1 MAQRYDG
8 SMSQAERVPADEVDA
23 LGADDRAWLEERL
36 QEYRELLAYLH
47 DH

>member
-1 MAQRYDG
+1 MG
-8 SMSQAERVPADEVDA
+8 LVSQAERVTVEEIDLDADE
-23 LGADDRAWLEERL
+23 RAWLEERL

>member
-1 MAQRYDG
+1 
-8 SMSQAERVPADEVDA
+8 MSQLDPATRDQLDLLEDDEHV
-23 LGADDRAWLEERL
+23 WLEERL